1 MQSPLKD
8 ILPRDLNR
16 KNIKKNGKEGNTNLL
31 IAYTDS
37 PLLKHQPIVFKGQ
50 PLQAK
55 KVINFDL

>member
-37 PLLKHQPIVFKGQ
+37 PLLKH
-50 PLQAK
+50 
-55 KVINFDL
+55 